1 MIQVLIILIITAG
14 LLVWGRIRSDVVALC
29 SMVALVLSGVITP
42 EEGLAGFSNS
52 VVIMIA
58 GLFIV
63 GGAITQTGLA
73 RLISNKVLSLAGESE
88 LRLFYLVILVTI
100 IVGLFVSNT
109 GTVAILMP
117 IVVTIASQ
125 SGVDARRLLMPMAF
139 ACSIS
144 GMMTLI
150 GTPPTLIVHNSLI
163 ESGHEGLHFFTTLP
177 VGLVILL
184 ICGTLLRPLSKLL
197 ARSGETA
204 MDTKRM
210 RKSPE
215 QLSRQYNLL
224 EDLYRLRIE
233 EGSFLRKKTLAEL
246 DLTGRFHCSVIG
258 VKGVHLGARA
268 TVPTAETMLHRGF
281 VLHVSGA
288 YEDVQKLAEEAC
300 LTFLDDEQEGQRT
313 FSGRLSFSEYGL
325 AEVVVKHG
333 SRLVG
338 RHISDT
344 DLRQTYGISVV
355 GLQRNRS
362 YITHR
367 LSRATLQEGDMLL
380 VQGTWEDIERLGGQE
395 ADLILLGEPATEAS
409 KAIISERGPVAAAI
423 IFLMILAMILDW
435 LPPVMAVL
443 IADILLILTRCFR
456 SVKDAIGTISWE
468 SVILF
473 AAMIPLATAM
483 DNTGLSTMISGGI
496 VSGLGTYGP
505 YAVLAGIMLGTQLLT
520 TFISNTATAVLFA
533 PIALQAASALG
544 VSPVPFMIGVS
555 VAASMCFMSP
565 FATPPNAMVMSVG
578 KYSFMDYVRVGLPL
592 QVIVIA
598 AMVWLLPL
606 FYPANSHFD
615 VLGGG
620 GK

>member
-1 MIQVLIILIITAG
+1 MVQVLIILIVTAG

-29 SMVALVLSGVITP
+29 SMVALVLTGVITP

-117 IVVTIASQ
+117 IVVTIAAQ

-163 ESGHEGLHFFTTLP
+163 ESGHEGLQFFTTLP

-197 ARSGETA
+197 ARGKETA
-204 MDTKRM
+204 VDTKRI

-215 QLSRQYNLL
+215 QLSSQYNLL
-224 EDLYRLRIE
+224 EDLYRLRVE

-288 YEDVQKLAEEAC
+288 YEDVQRLAEEAC
-300 LTFLDDEQEGQRT
+300 LTFLDEEQEGQRT

-333 SRLVG
+333 SGLIG
-338 RHISDT
+338 RRISDT
-344 DLRQTYGISVV
+344 HLRQTYGISVV

-380 VQGTWEDIERLGGQE
+380 LQGTWEDIERLGAQE
-395 ADLILLGEPATEAS
+395 TDLILLGEPATEAS
-409 KAIISERGPVAAAI
+409 KAIISERGPVAAVI
-423 IFLMILAMILDW
+423 IFLMILAMIFNW

-443 IADILLILTRCFR
+443 VADILLILTRCFR

-483 DNTGLSTMISGGI
+483 DNTGLSAMISGGI
-496 VSGLGTYGP
+496 VSGLGSYGP
-505 YAVLAGIMLGTQLLT
+505 YAVLAGIMLGTQVLT
-520 TFISNTATAVLFA
+520 MFISNTATAVLFA
-533 PIALQAASALG
+533 PIALQAATALG

-565 FATPPNAMVMSVG
+565 FSTPPNAMVMSVG

-606 FYPANSHFD
+606 FYP
-615 VLGGG
+615 L
-620 GK
+620 

>member
-1 MIQVLIILIITAG
+1 M
-14 LLVWGRIRSDVVALC
+14 WGRIRSDVIALC
-29 SMVALVLSGVITP
+29 SMLALVLTGIITP

-88 LRLFYLVILVTI
+88 LRLFYLVIMVTI
-100 IVGLFVSNT
+100 LLGLFVSNT

-150 GTPPTLIVHNSLI
+150 GTPPTLIVHNSLV

-483 DNTGLSTMISGGI
+483 DNTGLSAMISGGI

-505 YAVLAGIMLGTQLLT
+505 YAVLAGIMLGTQVLT
-520 TFISNTATAVLFA
+520 MFISNTATAVLFA

-544 VSPVPFMIGVS
+544 VSPIPFMIGVS

-606 FYPANSHFD
+606 FYP
-615 VLGGG
+615 L
-620 GK
+620 

>member
-1 MIQVLIILIITAG
+1 MVQVLIILIVTAG

-29 SMVALVLSGVITP
+29 SMVALVLTGVITP

-88 LRLFYLVILVTI
+88 QRLFYLVILVTI

-117 IVVTIASQ
+117 IVVTIAAQ

-163 ESGHEGLHFFTTLP
+163 ESGHEGLQFFTTLP

-184 ICGTLLRPLSKLL
+184 ICGALLWPLSKLL
-197 ARSGETA
+197 ARSEETA

-215 QLSRQYNLL
+215 QLSNQYNLL

-288 YEDVQKLAEEAC
+288 YEDVQRLAEEAC

-338 RHISDT
+338 RRISDT

-380 VQGTWEDIERLGGQE
+380 LQGTWEDIERLGAQE
-395 ADLILLGEPATEAS
+395 TDLILLGEPATEAS
-409 KAIISERGPVAAAI
+409 KAIISERGPVAAVI
-423 IFLMILAMILDW
+423 IFLMILAMIFNW
-435 LPPVMAVL
+435 LPPVMAGLV
-443 IADILLILTRCFR
+443 ADILLILTRCFR

-483 DNTGLSTMISGGI
+483 DNTGLSSMISGGI

-533 PIALQAASALG
+533 PIALQAASAIG

-606 FYPANSHFD
+606 FYP
-615 VLGGG
+615 L
-620 GK
+620 

>member
-1 MIQVLIILIITAG
+1 MAQVLIILIVTAG

-29 SMVALVLSGVITP
+29 SMVALVLTGVITP

-117 IVVTIASQ
+117 IVVTIAAQ

-163 ESGHEGLHFFTTLP
+163 ESGHEGLQFFTTLP

-184 ICGTLLRPLSKLL
+184 ICGALLRPLSKLL
-197 ARSGETA
+197 TSSKEAA
-204 MDTKRM
+204 VDTKRM

-215 QLSRQYNLL
+215 QLSSQYNLL

-281 VLHVSGA
+281 VLHVNGA
-288 YEDVQKLAEEAC
+288 YEDVKRLADEAC
-300 LTFLDDEQEGQRT
+300 LTFLDDELEGQRT

-338 RHISDT
+338 RRISDI

-380 VQGTWEDIERLGGQE
+380 LQGTWEDIERLGAQE
-395 ADLILLGEPATEAS
+395 NDLILLGEPATEAS
-409 KAIISERGPVAAAI
+409 KAIISERGPVAAVI
-423 IFLMILAMILDW
+423 IFLMILAMIFNW

-443 IADILLILTRCFR
+443 VADILLILTRCFR

-483 DNTGLSTMISGGI
+483 DNTGLSSMISGGI

-606 FYPANSHFD
+606 FYP
-615 VLGGG
+615 L
-620 GK
+620 

>member
-1 MIQVLIILIITAG
+1 MVQVLIILIVTAG

-29 SMVALVLSGVITP
+29 SMVALVLTGVITP

-73 RLISNKVLSLAGESE
+73 RLISNKVLSLAGESD

-117 IVVTIASQ
+117 IVVTIAAQ

-163 ESGHEGLHFFTTLP
+163 ESGHEGLQFFTTLP

-184 ICGTLLRPLSKLL
+184 ICGALLRPLSKLL
-197 ARSGETA
+197 TSSKEAA
-204 MDTKRM
+204 VDTKRM

-215 QLSRQYNLL
+215 QLSSQYNLL

-288 YEDVQKLAEEAC
+288 YEDVQRLAEEAC
-300 LTFLDDEQEGQRT
+300 LTFLDDELEGQRT

-338 RHISDT
+338 RRISDT

-362 YITHR
+362 YVTHR

-380 VQGTWEDIERLGGQE
+380 LQGTWEDIERLGAQE
-395 ADLILLGEPATEAS
+395 TDLILLGEPATEAS
-409 KAIISERGPVAAAI
+409 KVIISERGPVAAVI
-423 IFLMILAMILDW
+423 ILLMILAMIFNW

-443 IADILLILTRCFR
+443 VADILLILTRCFR

-483 DNTGLSTMISGGI
+483 DNTGLSSMISGGI

-578 KYSFMDYVRVGLPL
+578 KYSFMDYVRIGLPL

-606 FYPANSHFD
+606 FYP
-615 VLGGG
+615 L
-620 GK
+620 

>member
-1 MIQVLIILIITAG
+1 MVQVLIILLLTAV
-14 LLVWGRIRSDVVALC
+14 LLMWGRIRSDVIALC
-29 SMVALVLSGVITP
+29 SMVALVLTGVITP

-355 GLQRNRS
+355 GLQRHNS
-362 YITHR
+362 YITQR
-367 LSRATLQEGDMLL
+367 LSRVRIHEGDMML
-380 VQGTWEDIERLGGQE
+380 VQGTWEDIERLGSQE
-395 ADLILLGEPATEAS
+395 PDLIVLGEPSAEAS
-409 KAIISERGPVAAAI
+409 KVIISERGPLAAVI
-423 IFLMILAMILDW
+423 ILLMILAMIFEW
-435 LPPVMAVL
+435 LPPVIAVL
-443 IADILLILTRCFR
+443 LADALLILTRCFR
-456 SVKDAIGTISWE
+456 SAKDAVSTISWE

-473 AAMIPLATAM
+473 ACMMSLATAM
-483 DNTGLSTMISGGI
+483 DNTGLSTVISGGI
-496 VSGLGTYGP
+496 VSGLGAYGP
-505 YAVLAGIMLGTQLLT
+505 YAVLGGIMLGTQVLSM
-520 TFISNTATAVLFA
+520 FISNTATAVLFA
-533 PIALQAASALG
+533 PIALQAATGLG
-544 VSPVPFMIGVS
+544 VDPLPFMIGVTVS
-555 VAASMCFMSP
+555 ASMCFMSP
-565 FATPPNAMVMSVG
+565 ISTTPNAMVMSVG
-578 KYSFMDYVRVGLPL
+578 RYSFMDYVRVGLPL
-592 QVIVIA
+592 QIIVIG
-598 AMVWLLPL
+598 AMIWLIPMIYPL
-606 FYPANSHFD
+606 
-615 VLGGG
+615 
-620 GK
+620 

>member
-73 RLISNKVLSLAGESE
+73 RLISNRVLSLAGESE

-197 ARSGETA
+197 ARSEETA
-204 MDTKRM
+204 MDTKRI

-246 DLTGRFHCSVIG
+246 DLTGRFHCSLIG

-313 FSGRLSFSEYGL
+313 FSGQLSFSEYGL

-333 SRLVG
+333 SRMIG
-338 RHISDT
+338 KHISDT
-344 DLRQTYGISVV
+344 GLRQTYGISVV

-395 ADLILLGEPATEAS
+395 TDLILLGEPATEAS
-409 KAIISERGPVAAAI
+409 KAIISERGPVAAVI

-483 DNTGLSTMISGGI
+483 DNTGLSAMISGGI

-505 YAVLAGIMLGTQLLT
+505 YAVLAGIMLGTQVLT
-520 TFISNTATAVLFA
+520 MFISNTATAVLFA
-533 PIALQAASALG
+533 PIALQATSALG
-544 VSPVPFMIGVS
+544 VSPIPFMIGVS

-565 FATPPNAMVMSVG
+565 FSTPPNAMVMSVG

-592 QVIVIA
+592 QVVVIA

-606 FYPANSHFD
+606 FYP
-615 VLGGG
+615 L
-620 GK
+620 

>member
-1 MIQVLIILIITAG
+1 M
-14 LLVWGRIRSDVVALC
+14 WGRIRSDVIALC
-29 SMVALVLSGVITP
+29 SMLALVLTGIITP

-73 RLISNKVLSLAGESE
+73 RLIGNKVLSLARESE
-88 LRLFYLVILVTI
+88 VRLFYLVILVTI
-100 IVGLFVSNT
+100 LLGLFVSNT

-150 GTPPTLIVHNSLI
+150 GTPPTLIVHNSLV

-483 DNTGLSTMISGGI
+483 DNTGLSAMISGGI

-505 YAVLAGIMLGTQLLT
+505 YAVLAGIMLGTQVLT
-520 TFISNTATAVLFA
+520 MFISNTATAVLFA

-544 VSPVPFMIGVS
+544 VSPIPFMIGVS

-565 FATPPNAMVMSVG
+565 FSTPPNAMVMSVG

-592 QVIVIA
+592 QVVVIA

-606 FYPANSHFD
+606 FYS
-615 VLGGG
+615 L
-620 GK
+620 

>member
-1 MIQVLIILIITAG
+1 M
-14 LLVWGRIRSDVVALC
+14 WGRIRSDVVALC
-29 SMVALVLSGVITP
+29 SMVALVLTGVITP

-204 MDTKRM
+204 TDTKRV

-268 TVPTAETMLHRGF
+268 MVPTAETTLHRGF

-288 YEDVQKLAEEAC
+288 YEDVQRLAEEAC

-313 FSGRLSFSEYGL
+313 FSGQLSFSEYGL

-344 DLRQTYGISVV
+344 GLRQTYGISVV

-409 KAIISERGPVAAAI
+409 KAIISERGPVAAVI

-483 DNTGLSTMISGGI
+483 DNTGLSAMISGGI

-505 YAVLAGIMLGTQLLT
+505 YAVLAGIMLGTQVLT
-520 TFISNTATAVLFA
+520 MFISNTATAVLFA

-544 VSPVPFMIGVS
+544 VSPIPFMIGVS

-565 FATPPNAMVMSVG
+565 FSTPPN
-578 KYSFMDYVRVGLPL
+578 
-592 QVIVIA
+592 

-606 FYPANSHFD
+606 FYP
-615 VLGGG
+615 L
-620 GK
+620 

>member
-1 MIQVLIILIITAG
+1 
-14 LLVWGRIRSDVVALC
+14 
-29 SMVALVLSGVITP
+29 
-42 EEGLAGFSNS
+42 
-52 VVIMIA
+52 
-58 GLFIV
+58 
-63 GGAITQTGLA
+63 
-73 RLISNKVLSLAGESE
+73 
-88 LRLFYLVILVTI
+88 
-100 IVGLFVSNT
+100 
-109 GTVAILMP
+109 
-117 IVVTIASQ
+117 
-125 SGVDARRLLMPMAF
+125 
-139 ACSIS
+139 
-144 GMMTLI
+144 MMTLI

-163 ESGHEGLHFFTTLP
+163 ESGHEGLQFFTTLP

-184 ICGTLLRPLSKLL
+184 ICGALLRPLSKLL
-197 ARSGETA
+197 TRGEESA
-204 MDTKRM
+204 IDTKRI

-215 QLSRQYNLL
+215 QLSSQYNLL

-281 VLHVSGA
+281 VLHVNGA
-288 YEDVQKLAEEAC
+288 YEDVKRLADEAC
-300 LTFLDDEQEGQRT
+300 LTFLDDELEGQRT

-338 RHISDT
+338 RRISDT

-367 LSRATLQEGDMLL
+367 LSRVTLQEGDMLL
-380 VQGTWEDIERLGGQE
+380 LQGTWEDIERLGAQE
-395 ADLILLGEPATEAS
+395 TDLILLGEPATEAS
-409 KAIISERGPVAAAI
+409 KAIISERGPVAAVI
-423 IFLMILAMILDW
+423 IFLMILAMIFNW

-443 IADILLILTRCFR
+443 VADILLILTRCFR

-483 DNTGLSTMISGGI
+483 DNTGLSSMISGGI

-505 YAVLAGIMLGTQLLT
+505 YAVLVGIMLGTQLLT

-533 PIALQAASALG
+533 PIALQAASAIG

-592 QVIVIA
+592 QVIVIV

-606 FYPANSHFD
+606 FYP
-615 VLGGG
+615 L
-620 GK
+620 

>member
-1 MIQVLIILIITAG
+1 MVQVLIILLLTAV
-14 LLVWGRIRSDVVALC
+14 LLMWGRIRSDVVALC
-29 SMVALVLSGVITP
+29 SMVALVLTGVITP

-204 MDTKRM
+204 TDTKRM

-268 TVPTAETMLHRGF
+268 MVPTAETMLHRGF

-288 YEDVQKLAEEAC
+288 YEDVQRLAEEAC

-313 FSGRLSFSEYGL
+313 FSGQLSFSEYGL

-344 DLRQTYGISVV
+344 GLRQTYGISVV

-409 KAIISERGPVAAAI
+409 KAIISERGPVAAVI

-483 DNTGLSTMISGGI
+483 DNTGLSAMISGGI

-505 YAVLAGIMLGTQLLT
+505 YAVLAGIMLGTQVLT
-520 TFISNTATAVLFA
+520 MFISNTATAVLFA

-544 VSPVPFMIGVS
+544 VSPIPFMIGVS
-555 VAASMCFMSP
+555 VVASMCFMSP
-565 FATPPNAMVMSVG
+565 FSTPPNAMVMSVG

-592 QVIVIA
+592 QVVVIA

-606 FYPANSHFD
+606 FYP
-615 VLGGG
+615 L
-620 GK
+620 

>member
-1 MIQVLIILIITAG
+1 MVQVLIILLLTAV
-14 LLVWGRIRSDVVALC
+14 LLMWGRIRSDVIALC
-29 SMVALVLSGVITP
+29 SMLALVLTGIITP

-73 RLISNKVLSLAGESE
+73 RLIGNKVLSLAGESE
-88 LRLFYLVILVTI
+88 VRLFYLVIIVTI
-100 IVGLFVSNT
+100 LLGLFVSNT

-204 MDTKRM
+204 TDTKRM

-268 TVPTAETMLHRGF
+268 MVPTAETMLHRGF

-288 YEDVQKLAEEAC
+288 YEDVQRLAEEAC

-313 FSGRLSFSEYGL
+313 FSGQLSFSEYGL

-344 DLRQTYGISVV
+344 GLRQTYGISVV

-409 KAIISERGPVAAAI
+409 KAIISERGPVAAVI

-483 DNTGLSTMISGGI
+483 DNTGLSAMISGGI

-505 YAVLAGIMLGTQLLT
+505 YAVLAGIMLGTQVLT
-520 TFISNTATAVLFA
+520 MFISNTATAVLFA

-544 VSPVPFMIGVS
+544 VSPIPFMIGVS

-565 FATPPNAMVMSVG
+565 FSTPPNAMVMSVG

-592 QVIVIA
+592 QVVVIA

-606 FYPANSHFD
+606 FYP
-615 VLGGG
+615 L
-620 GK
+620 

>member
-125 SGVDARRLLMPMAF
+125 SRVDARRLLMPMAF

-163 ESGHEGLHFFTTLP
+163 ESGHEGLHFFSTLP

-197 ARSGETA
+197 TRSGETA
-204 MDTKRM
+204 TDTKRM

-246 DLTGRFHCSVIG
+246 DLTGRFHCSLIG

-313 FSGRLSFSEYGL
+313 FSGQLSFSEYGL

-333 SRLVG
+333 SRLIG
-338 RHISDT
+338 KHISDT

-395 ADLILLGEPATEAS
+395 TDLILLGEPATEAS
-409 KAIISERGPVAAAI
+409 KAIISERGPVAAVI
-423 IFLMILAMILDW
+423 IFLMILAMILNW

-483 DNTGLSTMISGGI
+483 DKTGLSAMISGGI

-505 YAVLAGIMLGTQLLT
+505 YAVLAGIMLGTQVLT
-520 TFISNTATAVLFA
+520 MFISNTATAVLFA

-544 VSPVPFMIGVS
+544 VSPIPFMIGVS

-565 FATPPNAMVMSVG
+565 FSTPPNAMVMSVG

-592 QVIVIA
+592 QVVVIA

-606 FYPANSHFD
+606 FYP
-615 VLGGG
+615 L
-620 GK
+620 

>member
-1 MIQVLIILIITAG
+1 MVQVLIILIVTAG

-29 SMVALVLSGVITP
+29 SMVALVLTGVITP

-73 RLISNKVLSLAGESE
+73 RLISNKVLSLAGESD

-117 IVVTIASQ
+117 IVVTIAAQ

-163 ESGHEGLHFFTTLP
+163 ESGHEGLQFFTTLP

-184 ICGTLLRPLSKLL
+184 ICGALLRPLSKLL
-197 ARSGETA
+197 TRGEESA
-204 MDTKRM
+204 IDTKRI

-215 QLSRQYNLL
+215 QLSSQYNLL

-281 VLHVSGA
+281 VLHVNGA
-288 YEDVQKLAEEAC
+288 YEDVKRLADEAC
-300 LTFLDDEQEGQRT
+300 LTFLDDELEGQRT

-338 RHISDT
+338 RRISDT

-380 VQGTWEDIERLGGQE
+380 LQGTWEDIERLGAQE
-395 ADLILLGEPATEAS
+395 TDLILLGEPATEAS
-409 KAIISERGPVAAAI
+409 KAIISERGPVAAVI
-423 IFLMILAMILDW
+423 IFLMILAMIFNW

-443 IADILLILTRCFR
+443 VADILLILTRCFR

-483 DNTGLSTMISGGI
+483 DNTGLSSMISGGI

-505 YAVLAGIMLGTQLLT
+505 YAVLVGIMLGTQLLT

-533 PIALQAASALG
+533 PIALQAASAIG

-606 FYPANSHFD
+606 FYP
-615 VLGGG
+615 L
-620 GK
+620 

>member
-1 MIQVLIILIITAG
+1 M
-14 LLVWGRIRSDVVALC
+14 WGRIRSDVIALC
-29 SMVALVLSGVITP
+29 SMVALVLTGVITP

-204 MDTKRM
+204 TDTKRM

-268 TVPTAETMLHRGF
+268 MVPTAETMLHRGF

-288 YEDVQKLAEEAC
+288 YEDVQRLAEEAC

-313 FSGRLSFSEYGL
+313 FSGQLSFSEYGL

-344 DLRQTYGISVV
+344 GLRQTYGISVV

-409 KAIISERGPVAAAI
+409 KAIISERGPVAAVI
-423 IFLMILAMILDW
+423 ICLMILAMILDW

-483 DNTGLSTMISGGI
+483 DNTGLSAMISGGI

-505 YAVLAGIMLGTQLLT
+505 YAVLAGIMLGTQVLT
-520 TFISNTATAVLFA
+520 MFISNTATAVLFA

-544 VSPVPFMIGVS
+544 VSPIPFMIGVS

-565 FATPPNAMVMSVG
+565 FSTPPNAMVMSVG

-592 QVIVIA
+592 QVVVIA

-606 FYPANSHFD
+606 FYP
-615 VLGGG
+615 L
-620 GK
+620 

>member
-1 MIQVLIILIITAG
+1 MVQVLIILIVTAG

-29 SMVALVLSGVITP
+29 SMVALVLTGVITP

-117 IVVTIASQ
+117 IVVTIAAQ

-163 ESGHEGLHFFTTLP
+163 ESGHEGLQFFTTLP

-184 ICGTLLRPLSKLL
+184 ICGALLWPLSKLL
-197 ARSGETA
+197 ARSEETA

-215 QLSRQYNLL
+215 QLSSQYNLL

-288 YEDVQKLAEEAC
+288 YEDVQRLAEEAC

-338 RHISDT
+338 RRISDT

-380 VQGTWEDIERLGGQE
+380 LQGTWEDIERLGAQE
-395 ADLILLGEPATEAS
+395 NDLILLGEPATEAS
-409 KAIISERGPVAAAI
+409 KAIISERGPVAAVI
-423 IFLMILAMILDW
+423 IFLMILAMIFNW
-435 LPPVMAVL
+435 LPLVMAVL
-443 IADILLILTRCFR
+443 VADILLILTRCFR

-483 DNTGLSTMISGGI
+483 DNTGLSSMISGGI

-533 PIALQAASALG
+533 PIALQAASAIG

-606 FYPANSHFD
+606 FYP
-615 VLGGG
+615 L
-620 GK
+620 

>member
-1 MIQVLIILIITAG
+1 MVQVLVILLLTAI
-14 LLVWGRIRSDVVALC
+14 LLMWGRIRSDVIALC
-29 SMVALVLSGVITP
+29 SMLALVLTGIITP

-125 SGVDARRLLMPMAF
+125 SRVDARRLLMPMAF

-197 ARSGETA
+197 ARSGKTA
-204 MDTKRM
+204 TDTKRM

-246 DLTGRFHCSVIG
+246 DLTGRFHCSLIG

-313 FSGRLSFSEYGL
+313 FSGQLSFSEYGL

-333 SRLVG
+333 SRMIG
-338 RHISDT
+338 KHISDT
-344 DLRQTYGISVV
+344 GLRQTYGISVV

-395 ADLILLGEPATEAS
+395 TDLILLGEPATEAS
-409 KAIISERGPVAAAI
+409 KAIISERGPVAAVI

-443 IADILLILTRCFR
+443 ITDILLILTRCFR

-483 DNTGLSTMISGGI
+483 DNTGLSATISGGI

-505 YAVLAGIMLGTQLLT
+505 YAVLAGIMLGTQVLT
-520 TFISNTATAVLFA
+520 MFISNTATAVLFA

-544 VSPVPFMIGVS
+544 VSPIPFMIGVS

-565 FATPPNAMVMSVG
+565 FSTPPNAMVMSVG

-592 QVIVIA
+592 QVVVIA

-606 FYPANSHFD
+606 FYP
-615 VLGGG
+615 L
-620 GK
+620 

>member
-1 MIQVLIILIITAG
+1 MIQVLVILIITAG

-197 ARSGETA
+197 TRSGETA

-300 LTFLDDEQEGQRT
+300 LTFLDNEQEGQRT
-313 FSGRLSFSEYGL
+313 FSGQLSFSEYGL

-333 SRLVG
+333 SRMIG
-338 RHISDT
+338 KHISDT
-344 DLRQTYGISVV
+344 GLRQTYGISVV

-395 ADLILLGEPATEAS
+395 TDLILLGEPATEAS
-409 KAIISERGPVAAAI
+409 KAIISERGPVAAVI

-483 DNTGLSTMISGGI
+483 DNTGLSAMISGGI

-505 YAVLAGIMLGTQLLT
+505 YAVLAGIMLGTQVLT
-520 TFISNTATAVLFA
+520 MFISNTATAVLFA

-544 VSPVPFMIGVS
+544 VSPIPFMIGVS

-565 FATPPNAMVMSVG
+565 FSTPPNAMVMSVG

-606 FYPANSHFD
+606 FYP
-615 VLGGG
+615 L
-620 GK
+620 

>member
-313 FSGRLSFSEYGL
+313 FSGQLSFSEYGL

-333 SRLVG
+333 SRMIG
-338 RHISDT
+338 KHISDT
-344 DLRQTYGISVV
+344 GLRQTYGISVV

-395 ADLILLGEPATEAS
+395 TDLILLGEPATEAS
-409 KAIISERGPVAAAI
+409 KAIISERGPVAAVI

-606 FYPANSHFD
+606 FYP
-615 VLGGG
+615 L
-620 GK
+620 